1 MKISLTLPI
10 LILLLTGLA
19 CAPATDSERTR
30 TTSSTPAQE
39 SPFRNGDII
48 FQTSKSSQS
57 EAIQLATNSPY
68 SHMGILYQ
76 DNGQWFVYEAVQP
89 VKLTPLEAWIR
100 RGVDQHYV
108 VKRLENAA
116 EVLSPEV
123 LKRMR
128 AVGQKYEG
136 KDYDIY
142 FGWSDEKIYCSEL
155 VWKIYQEAAG
165 IEIGELEELSDFDL
179 SSEPVQ
185 QKMRERYGDDIPWD
199 EPVISPAAMFDARN
213 LVTVAEG

>member
-1 MKISLTLPI
+1 MKTSLTLPI

-19 CAPATDSERTR
+19 CAPATDSEKTQPP
-30 TTSSTPAQE
+30 SPTPAQE

-76 DNGQWFVYEAVQP
+76 DDDQWFVYEAVQP
-89 VKLTPLEAWIR
+89 VKLTPLRAWIR

-123 LKRMR
+123 LKKMR
-128 AVGQKYEG
+128 AVGQQYEG

-155 VWKIYQEAAG
+155 VWKIYHEAAG
-165 IEIGELEELSDFDL
+165 IEIGELEALSDFDL

-199 EPVISPAAMFDARN
+199 EPVISPAAMFNARN